1 MLTLHYA
8 PGSSSMA
15 SHLALEEAGA
25 VYEAE
30 LVGEEASE
38 HRTETYLR
46 LNLPGKVPA
55 LRQVGDN
62 WDDGV

>member
-1 MLTLHYA
+1 MLTLYYA

-15 SHLALEEAGA
+15 SHLALVKAGA
-25 VYEAE
+25 EYEAR
-30 LVGEEASE
+30 LVDEAANG

-46 LNLPGKVPA
+46 VNLLGKVPA
-55 LRQVGDN
+55 LRQVGDD